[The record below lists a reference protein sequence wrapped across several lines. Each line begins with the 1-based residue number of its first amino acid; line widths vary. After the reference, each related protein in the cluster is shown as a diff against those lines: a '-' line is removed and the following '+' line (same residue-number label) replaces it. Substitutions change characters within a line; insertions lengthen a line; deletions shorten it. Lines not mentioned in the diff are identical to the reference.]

1 LTVTEQI
8 KANLANIEDM
18 VNRTRTLVSGLEEL
32 TAKLIGSAE
41 VPAKATKKAGK
52 APPVTPVAPAAEKK
66 PRKPRADAGQKRGP
80 RKNKV
85 VPTSLPSEAEIRATA
100 TCPHCEK
107 LLKDCIC
114 GK

>member
-1 LTVTEQI
+1 MTVTEQI

-52 APPVTPVAPAAEKK
+52 TPPVAAGIVPPK
-66 PRKPRADAGQKRGP
+66 KRGGRP
-80 RKNKV
+80 KGSTNKPKE
-85 VPTSLPSEAEIRATA
+85 PTTPLPSESEIRATA

-107 LLKDCIC
+107 LLKDCTC